1 MVEPIK
7 PILRH
12 ALIEEHEGLTEE
24 IIDRLE
30 ELTHQRFEIDPD
42 EQPDLLKQIDQER
55 EQLLQQHMP
64 HFKEVSDRVE
74 KEESSE

>member
-7 PILRH
+7 PILRQ
-12 ALIEEHEGLTEE
+12 ALIEEHDGLADE

-30 ELTHQRFEIDPD
+30 ELTHQRFEVDPD
-42 EQPDLLKQIDQER
+42 EQPDLLKEIDQER

-64 HFKEVSDRVE
+64 RFKEVCDRVE